1 MVHVTCNLLYFLNMM
16 EFAEILIVAVQNIGV
31 YMVYV
36 TSSLLYSLNMMEFA
50 ETPVVAVQ
58 ICS

>member
-1 MVHVTCNLLYFLNMM
+1 MQFTIFSKYDGICWNSNSSSPKF
-16 EFAEILIVAVQNIGV
+16 GV

>member
-1 MVHVTCNLLYFLNMM
+1 MM